1 MDTRMHRWKL
11 SSALPLLAVIA
22 ACGGGSSLPVPEP
35 PPEGQALSA
44 NVDRLLE
51 LSDLEGV
58 LGARARAFTRQVAIM
73 IGDPSDAELE
83 ELVDAV
89 YSAFD
94 YEGLRA
100 EVRDRLVADATLD
113 ATTRALQWME
123 GGATAAVRRI
133 GEEYEPAQ
141 SLQEY
146 AAEMTDEPPSEAR
159 IHLVSAWA
167 EARGEGPFFVLIQE
181 ALREASY
188 RVVDVMRPGSTE
200 PFEPLSGDELEL
212 AQVNSHGAAVI
223 RLLHGYA
230 PAPDQLI
237 RRATAEYASE
247 EGQWFVNSYTLA
259 VAEAVRSAGLRAA
272 EQLEGGA

>member
-1 MDTRMHRWKL
+1 MHRWKL
-11 SSALPLLAVIA
+11 SSALPLLALLA
-22 ACGGGSSLPVPEP
+22 ACGGGSSLPTPEP
-35 PPEGQALSA
+35 PPEAEALSA
-44 NVDRLLE
+44 NVHRLLE

-94 YEGLRA
+94 YASLRE
-100 EVRDRLVADATLD
+100 EVHDRIVSGATLA

-133 GEEYEPAQ
+133 GEEYEPGQ
-141 SLQEY
+141 TIQEY
-146 AAEMTDEPPSEAR
+146 AAEMTDEPPPEAR
-159 IHLVSAWA
+159 IHLISAWA

-188 RVVDVMRPGSTE
+188 RVVDVMRPGTGE
-200 PFEPLSGDELEL
+200 PFEPLSGDELEV
-212 AQVNSHGAAVI
+212 AQVNSHGASVI

-237 RRATAEYASE
+237 RRSTAEYSSE
-247 EGQWFVNSYTLA
+247 EGQWFVDSYTLA

-272 EQLEGGA
+272 EQLQEGA

>member
-1 MDTRMHRWKL
+1 MHRWKL
-11 SSALPLLAVIA
+11 SPALPFLALVA
-22 ACGGGSSLPVPEP
+22 ACGGGSSIPTPEP
-35 PPEGQALSA
+35 PPEGEALSA
-44 NVDRLLE
+44 NVYRLIE
-51 LSDLEGV
+51 LSDLEGI
-58 LGARARAFTRQVAIM
+58 LGARASSVTRQVAIM
-73 IGDPSDAELE
+73 IGDPTDAELE

-94 YEGLRA
+94 YESLRA
-100 EVRDRLVADATLD
+100 NVHDRLLEDADLE

-133 GEEYEPAQ
+133 GEEYEPEQ

-146 AAEMTDEPPSEAR
+146 AAEMTDEPPSEDR
-159 IHLVSAWA
+159 IHLISAWA
-167 EARGEGPFFVLIQE
+167 EARGEGLFFILIQE

-188 RVVDVMRPGSTE
+188 RMVDAMRPGTGA
-200 PFEPLSGDELEL
+200 PFEPLSGDELAL
-212 AQVNSHGAAVI
+212 ARMNSHGAAVI

-237 RRATAEYASE
+237 RRSTAEYASE
-247 EGQWFVNSYTLA
+247 EGRWFVDSYTLA

-272 EQLEGGA
+272 EQLRGDA

>member
-1 MDTRMHRWKL
+1 MDTRMQRWKL

-35 PPEGQALSA
+35 PPEGQAVSA

-83 ELVDAV
+83 ALVDAV
-89 YSAFD
+89 YTAFD
-94 YEGLRA
+94 YEALRA
-100 EVRDRLVADATLD
+100 EVRERLVADATLD

-133 GEEYEPAQ
+133 GEEYEPEQ
-141 SLQEY
+141 TLQEY

-159 IHLVSAWA
+159 IHLISAWA

-188 RVVDVMRPGSTE
+188 RVVEAMRPGSGV
-200 PFEPLSGDELEL
+200 PFEPLSGDELEI
-212 AQVNSHGAAVI
+212 AQVNNHGAAVI

-247 EGQWFVNSYTLA
+247 EGQWFVDSYTLA
-259 VAEAVRSAGLRAA
+259 VAQAVRSAGLRAA
-272 EQLEGGA
+272 EQLERGA

>member
-1 MDTRMHRWKL
+1 MQRWKL
-11 SSALPLLAVIA
+11 SSALPLLAVFA
-22 ACGGGSSLPVPEP
+22 ACGGGSSLPAPEP
-35 PPEGQALSA
+35 PPEGEALSA
-44 NVDRLLE
+44 NLHRLLE
-51 LSDLEGV
+51 LSELEGV

-83 ELVDAV
+83 DLVDAV

-94 YEGLRA
+94 YGSLRA
-100 EVRDRLVADATLD
+100 DVHDELLAEATLE
-113 ATTRALQWME
+113 ATTRVLEWME

-133 GEEYEPAQ
+133 GEEYEPEQ

-159 IHLVSAWA
+159 IQLVSAWG
-167 EARGEGPFFVLIQE
+167 EARGEGLFFVLVQE

-188 RVVDVMRPGSTE
+188 SVVDAMRPGTVG

-212 AQVNSHGAAVI
+212 AQVNSHGAGVI

-247 EGQWFVNSYTLA
+247 EGQWFVDSYTLA
-259 VAEAVRSAGLRAA
+259 VARAVRSAGLRAA
-272 EQLEGGA
+272 EQLQGGA

>member
-1 MDTRMHRWKL
+1 MLRWKL
-11 SSALPLLAVIA
+11 SSALPLLAVMA
-22 ACGGGSSLPVPEP
+22 ACGGGSSLPTPEP
-35 PPEGQALSA
+35 PPEGEALSA
-44 NVDRLLE
+44 NVHRMLE

-58 LGARARAFTRQVAIM
+58 LGARASAFTRQVAIM

-83 ELVDAV
+83 RLVDAV

-94 YEGLRA
+94 YASLRA
-100 EVRDRLVADATLD
+100 GVHDELVAEATLD

-133 GEEYEPAQ
+133 GEEYQPEQ
-141 SLQEY
+141 TLQEY

-159 IHLVSAWA
+159 IHLISAWA

-188 RVVDVMRPGSTE
+188 RVVDVMRPGAGV

-212 AQVNSHGAAVI
+212 AQANSHGASVI

-247 EGQWFVNSYTLA
+247 EGQWFVDSYTLA
-259 VAEAVRSAGLRAA
+259 VAGAVRSAGMRAA
-272 EQLEGGA
+272 EQLRGGA